1 MLMDDASFLKRLG
14 HVVRSVTGEA
24 ECERQEFMQRAV
36 IYLWH
41 EEEIRPGQRPAWYLR
56 RCWFFLQHEHRHDHR
71 MEPVKHASVNLRRPI
86 GSNPGRDAEDSEV
99 ELAGADLALSHVC
112 ARDLIAV
119 LANRLHG
126 VARLVWLDLADGLT
140 VTDIAQRREL
150 SHQAISKH
158 RKSIAALALDLG
170 ILPLASRL

>member
-41 EEEIRPGQRPAWYLR
+41 AEEIRPGQRPAWYLR

-86 GSNPGRDAEDSEV
+86 GSNPGRDADDSEV
-99 ELAGADLALSHVC
+99 ELAGADLALSHVF

-119 LANRLHG
+119 LGNRLHG
-126 VARLVWLDLADGLT
+126 VAPFVWLGLAEGLMGEK
-140 VTDIAQRREL
+140 IPPRRGAR
-150 SHQAISKH
+150 HQGTKKA
-158 RKSIAALALDLG
+158 RTA
-170 ILPLASRL
+170 